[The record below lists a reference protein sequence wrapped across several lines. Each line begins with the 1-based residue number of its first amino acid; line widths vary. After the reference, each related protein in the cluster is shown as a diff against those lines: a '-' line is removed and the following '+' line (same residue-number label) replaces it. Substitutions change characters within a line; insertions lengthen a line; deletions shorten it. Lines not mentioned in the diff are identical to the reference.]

1 MSTVCLCAFIYCS
14 KNKKCAAEATH
25 KKHTARLRHTS
36 FNTQQGYAKMSL
48 RFYLKKRNPM
58 LWKNCSL
65 VWQHYYIISETKN
78 PAHFYFCCVFNCLKS
93 KVFFCLPLEG
103 KVARPKVVT
112 DEV

>member
-58 LWKNCSL
+58 LWKTVHLCGNT
-65 VWQHYYIISETKN
+65 IISSLKRKIQ
-78 PAHFYFCCVFNCLKS
+78 HIFYV
-93 KVFFCLPLEG
+93 
-103 KVARPKVVT
+103 
-112 DEV
+112 

>member
-48 RFYLKKRNPM
+48 RFYLKNATLCCGKTVHLCGNIIITSP
-58 LWKNCSL
+58 KQKI
-65 VWQHYYIISETKN
+65 QHIFIF
-78 PAHFYFCCVFNCLKS
+78 AVFLI
-93 KVFFCLPLEG
+93 V
-103 KVARPKVVT
+103 
-112 DEV
+112 